1 MCKLKK
7 LTAHWFS
14 RFFFFI
20 IYWFFYPIRT
30 DCQIQ
35 SVNSLNNMK
44 IWEIFCEKRFCIKKS
59 LRNYVN
65 SLLPCVPLGKSLK
78 VKIWAKQTGSE
89 VFWIVLPNSSRKN
102 VSLLHFSWVQKSS
115 LRISLTVKCNWSPLT
130 RIFLKEGKMTSFTGN
145 LFFEDI
151 KSWKVSYTF
160 VISSKSTSK
169 EKNCDNFLVQSSPSL
184 ASRQPLNR

>member
-1 MCKLKK
+1 MSKPDEFTDNFKSNVICIFSSVRAKLKKTLCPRTLCILNLTRKWYKHQTKIGTLYISMCKLKK

-65 SLLPCVPLGKSLK
+65 SLLPCFPFGKSL
-78 VKIWAKQTGSE
+78 
-89 VFWIVLPNSSRKN
+89 
-102 VSLLHFSWVQKSS
+102 
-115 LRISLTVKCNWSPLT
+115 
-130 RIFLKEGKMTSFTGN
+130 
-145 LFFEDI
+145 
-151 KSWKVSYTF
+151 
-160 VISSKSTSK
+160 
-169 EKNCDNFLVQSSPSL
+169 
-184 ASRQPLNR
+184 